1 MAITYKLIAS
11 HILTTT
17 ATNVT
22 FSSLPTTYT
31 DFLIKGSTKSDG
43 ISANYRVDLKIN
55 NLTTAIYNRQFMQL
69 TGTALSA
76 NSSFGLTL
84 MEFANA
90 TPGTTGTD
98 AFSNFEMYIPV
109 YNQSVIKPISMMS
122 VIDIYNNTN
131 VYVMANAGQCR
142 DANPITS
149 INIAVNSVNFVAG
162 SSFFLYGI

>member
-43 ISANYRVDLKIN
+43 ASVNYRIDLKIN
-55 NLTTAIYNRQFMQL
+55 NLTTAIYNRQ
-69 TGTALSA
+69 TVSATSSAVTASV
-76 NSSFGLTL
+76 NFGLTL
-84 MEFANA
+84 MEFNNS
-90 TPGTTGTD
+90 TPGTGGTD

-109 YNQSVIKPISMMS
+109 YNASVIKPISMMS
-122 VIDIYNNTN
+122 VIDIYNNTG
-131 VYVMANAGQCR
+131 VYVNAFAGQCR

-149 INIAVNSVNFVAG
+149 INLAVNSVNFVAG
-162 SSFFLYGI
+162 TSFFLYGI